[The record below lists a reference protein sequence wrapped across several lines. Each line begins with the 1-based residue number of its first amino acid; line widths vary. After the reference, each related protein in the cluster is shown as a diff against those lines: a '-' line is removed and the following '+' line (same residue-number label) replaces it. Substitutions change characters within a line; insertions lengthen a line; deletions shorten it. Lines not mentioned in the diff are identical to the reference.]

1 MLALKHWKSQEAASY
16 SPAVT
21 LFFFFLFMQ
30 LPCLVAAVIVTVV
43 RAHVAALLFMQEFY
57 VTVARA
63 RRCWRFLAAVLL
75 GKTLTNQQRNRLQ
88 TFATITHDVK
98 IQKHIQTHIPTY

>member
-21 LFFFFLFMQ
+21 LFFFLFFFL
-30 LPCLVAAVIVTVV
+30 V
-43 RAHVAALLFMQEFY
+43 RAAFVLSGRCDCHSRPCTRSCASFFTQEFC

-63 RRCWRFLAAVLL
+63 RRCWRVAVAVSL
-75 GKTLTNQQRNRLQ
+75 GKTPTNQQRKTGCKRLQ
-88 TFATITHDVK
+88 T
-98 IQKHIQTHIPTY
+98 